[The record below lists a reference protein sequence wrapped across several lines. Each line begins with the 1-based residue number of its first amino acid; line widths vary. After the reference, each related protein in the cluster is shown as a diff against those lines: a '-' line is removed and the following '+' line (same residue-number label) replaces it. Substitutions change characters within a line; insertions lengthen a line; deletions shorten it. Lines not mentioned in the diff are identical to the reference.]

1 MFELIDYYDVWGN
14 SADGWEVN
22 NLATVA
28 RDIVITD
35 DATQRDIMECLKRI
49 GYFAKH
55 VRLNM
60 LDFSMWETDM
70 IEISRRRDGQ
80 PLCSLRRQW
89 DGVRQS

>member
-22 NLATVA
+22 NLATVE
-28 RDIVITD
+28 RDIVIPD
-35 DATQRDIMECLKRI
+35 DVSERDIMEFLKRI

-60 LDFSMWETDM
+60 LAFEVFESDM
-70 IEISRRRDGQ
+70 IEISRRRDGR